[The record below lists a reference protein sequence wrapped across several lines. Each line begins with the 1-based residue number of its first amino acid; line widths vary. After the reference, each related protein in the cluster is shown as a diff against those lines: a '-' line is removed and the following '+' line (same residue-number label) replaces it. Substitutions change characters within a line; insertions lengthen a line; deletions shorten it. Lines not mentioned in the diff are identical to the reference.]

1 MNIERFIK
9 ARKAMGLS
17 QAELCDGICTQATL
31 SKFENSG
38 KAPAIRILTQLCA
51 RLSLTL
57 DDVFPVNPPAQ
68 SKANQ
73 LLDRAEFKLITSE
86 YDSANDDLDNVDFDN
101 LSVQGQMQYY
111 FVKGYL
117 SALLEKPIADTLY
130 YFNLILND
138 LDDTHSTIFTQL
150 AYTGSGIAYGNNNE
164 NQKSEFF
171 FQKVFDELHT
181 LPLTDNK
188 AIWRALNMVFYTA
201 QYFAHVKDYKTSDSL
216 LQYGYEICANNHVTY
231 YSARICFRRAQNA
244 IAEDQDCTTINAYLS
259 DAKAFA
265 RINNNQKLLR
275 RIESTKI
282 DKSV

>member
-9 ARKAMGLS
+9 ARKAMDLS

-51 RLSLTL
+51 RLNLTL

-68 SKANQ
+68 SEANQ
-73 LLDRAEFKLITSE
+73 LLDRAEYKLITSE
-86 YDSANDDLDNVDFDN
+86 YDSANDDLDQVDFAN
-101 LSVQGQMQYY
+101 LSLHGQMQYY

-138 LDDTHSTIFTQL
+138 LDDSHSTIFTQL
-150 AYTGSGIAYGNNNE
+150 AYTGSGIAYGHNNE
-164 NQKSEFF
+164 NQKSEFY
-171 FQKVFDELHT
+171 FQKVFDSLHT

-201 QYFAHVKDYKTSDSL
+201 EYFAHVKDYKTSDSL

-244 IAEDQDCTTINAYLS
+244 IAEGKDSGAITDLLN

-265 RINNNQKLLR
+265 RMNDNQKLLE
-275 RIESTKI
+275 RIEKTNVK
-282 DKSV
+282 